1 MIFDLGGIIR
11 HYEKQRKNALNLGP
25 NQCTL
30 KVRKEMFEKQKC
42 PLPPKVQIPK
52 ELHAYIQWII
62 HSLVATTV
70 LNLVIIKQIVRK
82 ILSGQS

>member
-30 KVRKEMFEKQKC
+30 KVRKEMFEKQKS
-42 PLPPKVQIPK
+42 PFPPRVQSPK
-52 ELHAYIQWII
+52 GLHAYIQWII
-62 HSLVATTV
+62 HSLVTTTV
-70 LNLVIIKQIVRK
+70 SNLGIIKQIVRK